1 MDITSLI
8 DKIEK
13 IVERHY
19 LGDGK
24 YARFAF
30 QDEKCTRNMGV
41 NEYGCADALN
51 ILYTICRFPTGKK
64 REDCMNVLLNMQ
76 DKDSG
81 LFIEQK
87 GENFGGYVHHPV
99 HTTAHCMAA
108 LDLFDAAPLYKPT
121 ALNQYFTKEGLTSLL
136 DSLDWEGNPWP
147 QSHQGAGIFV
157 IGELSDSVTEE
168 WREHYFK
175 TLYDF
180 TDSEFGI
187 SRSGSHGKSPL
198 YNHLNG
204 WFHYTFNTEYAHQP
218 MRYPEKI
225 IDTCI
230 DMFRNRGKDTH
241 PKMCHEVGFVEIDWI
256 YVINRATRQTPHRFY
271 EAKEAIR
278 DFARE
283 HIEYLES
290 LDPDTDDGLNDL
302 HMLFG
307 TVCALA
313 ELQAALPG
321 EIKTRRP
328 LRLVLDR
335 RPFI

>member
-1 MDITSLI
+1 
-8 DKIEK
+8 
-13 IVERHY
+13 
-19 LGDGK
+19 
-24 YARFAF
+24 
-30 QDEKCTRNMGV
+30 
-41 NEYGCADALN
+41 
-51 ILYTICRFPTGKK
+51 
-64 REDCMNVLLNMQ
+64 MNVLLNMQ

-204 WFHYTFNTEYAHQP
+204 WFHYTFNTEYAH
-218 MRYPEKI
+218 K
-225 IDTCI
+225 
-230 DMFRNRGKDTH
+230 RGKQTVHAVRQIQRIDH
-241 PKMCHEVGFVEIDWI
+241 AGQKQKRQRIVKISKKMSK
-256 YVINRATRQTPHRFY
+256 NTR
-271 EAKEAIR
+271 
-278 DFARE
+278 
-283 HIEYLES
+283 L
-290 LDPDTDDGLNDL
+290 
-302 HMLFG
+302 
-307 TVCALA
+307 
-313 ELQAALPG
+313 
-321 EIKTRRP
+321 
-328 LRLVLDR
+328 
-335 RPFI
+335 